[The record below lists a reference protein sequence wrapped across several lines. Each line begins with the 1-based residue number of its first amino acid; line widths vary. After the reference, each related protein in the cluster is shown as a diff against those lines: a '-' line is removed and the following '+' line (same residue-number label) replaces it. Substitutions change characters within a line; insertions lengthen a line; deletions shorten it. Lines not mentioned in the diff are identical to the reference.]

1 MRDERLTSD
10 GVILG
15 GGHKIFRTALL
26 LIAVAFSACSF
37 YDNYDIDLMQGA
49 TASVESSSETSQSSS
64 SVGKNSGTES
74 GKSSGTESGKSSVSK
89 SSSSVTDDSKS
100 SSSRENDDKISS
112 SIETEQKSSSST
124 VSVSSSSAL
133 NNDEDKSSS
142 SSKEVEQVVSS
153 SSAVA
158 PVSSSEEPKQSSSSA
173 APAFKCG
180 EKFKDPRDGKE
191 YTTVAIPN
199 KSGQCWFA
207 ENLNYAVEKSACYGD
222 DSTNCE
228 KYGRLYRWAE
238 AQSACP
244 EGSKLPEQADWEQ
257 LDTYLGNAVAA
268 GKYLKAE
275 GSWDNAE
282 DIYGFAALPAG
293 YYSSDDEEFI
303 QDGSI
308 AIFWSATES
317 GTDAYAR
324 VLKNITN
331 NVDEREYPKTN
342 MNSIRCLVQ

>member
-1 MRDERLTSD
+1 MRDERRKTIDERLTSD

-74 GKSSGTESGKSSVSK
+74 GKSSVSK

-112 SIETEQKSSSST
+112 SVVTEQKSSSST

-133 NNDEDKSSS
+133 NNGGDKSSS
-142 SSKEVEQVVSS
+142 SAEV
-153 SSAVA
+153 

-199 KSGQCWFA
+199 KSGQCWFTT
-207 ENLNYAVEKSACYGD
+207 NLNYAVEKSACFGD

-228 KYGRLYRWAE
+228 KYGRLYRWTE

-244 EGSKLPEQADWEQ
+244 EGSKLPEQSDWEQ
-257 LDTYLGNAVAA
+257 LDTYLGNSSVA

-282 DIYGFAALPAG
+282 DVYGFAALPAG

-303 QDGSI
+303 QDGSMTV
-308 AIFWSATES
+308 FWSATES

-324 VLKNITN
+324 VLKNDTDNI
-331 NVDEREYPKTN
+331 DEWEYPKTN

>member
-1 MRDERLTSD
+1 MRDERRKTKDERLTSD

-74 GKSSGTESGKSSVSK
+74 GKSSVSK

-100 SSSRENDDKISS
+100 SSSRENDEKISS
-112 SIETEQKSSSST
+112 SIVTEQKSSSST

-133 NNDEDKSSS
+133 NNGGDKSSS
-142 SSKEVEQVVSS
+142 SAEV
-153 SSAVA
+153 

-293 YYSSDDEEFI
+293 YYDSEDEEFI

-317 GTDAYAR
+317 GTGAYVR
-324 VLKNITN
+324 VLKNDTDYI
-331 NVDEREYPKTN
+331 DEQEYSKTA

>member
-1 MRDERLTSD
+1 M
-10 GVILG
+10 
-15 GGHKIFRTALL
+15 
-26 LIAVAFSACSF
+26 
-37 YDNYDIDLMQGA
+37 
-49 TASVESSSETSQSSS
+49 
-64 SVGKNSGTES
+64 VGKNSGTES

-112 SIETEQKSSSST
+112 SIVTEQKSSSST

-133 NNDEDKSSS
+133 NNGGDKSSS

-199 KSGQCWFA
+199 KSGQCWFTT
-207 ENLNYAVEKSACYGD
+207 NLNYAVEKSACFGD

-228 KYGRLYRWAE
+228 KYGRLYRWTE

-244 EGSKLPEQADWEQ
+244 EGSKLPEQSDWEQ
-257 LDTYLGNAVAA
+257 LETHLGNRAVA

-275 GSWDNAE
+275 GSWKDAEGNLDNAE
-282 DIYGFAALPAG
+282 DVYGFAALPAG
-293 YYSSDDEEFI
+293 YYYSDDEEFI

-317 GTDAYAR
+317 GTDAYVR
-324 VLKNITN
+324 VLKNDTDNI
-331 NVDEREYPKTN
+331 DEWEYPKTN
-342 MNSIRCLVQ
+342 MHSIRCLVQ

>member
-1 MRDERLTSD
+1 MRDERRKTIDERLTSD

-74 GKSSGTESGKSSVSK
+74 GKSSVSK

-112 SIETEQKSSSST
+112 SIVTEQKSSSST

-133 NNDEDKSSS
+133 NNGGDKSSS
-142 SSKEVEQVVSS
+142 SAEV
-153 SSAVA
+153 

-199 KSGQCWFA
+199 KSGQCWFTT
-207 ENLNYAVEKSACYGD
+207 NLNYAVEKSACYGD

-228 KYGRLYRWAE
+228 KYGRLYRWTE

-244 EGSKLPEQADWEQ
+244 EGSKLPEQSDWEQ
-257 LDTYLGNAVAA
+257 LDTYLGNSAVA

-293 YYSSDDEEFI
+293 YYDSENEKFI
-303 QDGSI
+303 QDGSM
-308 AIFWSATES
+308 AVFWSATES

-324 VLKNITN
+324 VLNNTNIIY
-331 NVDEREYPKTN
+331 EREFPKMN

>member
-1 MRDERLTSD
+1 MAKN
-10 GVILG
+10 GVILS

-74 GKSSGTESGKSSVSK
+74 GKSSVSK

-112 SIETEQKSSSST
+112 SIVAEQKSSSST

-133 NNDEDKSSS
+133 NNGGDKSSS
-142 SSKEVEQVVSS
+142 SAEV
-153 SSAVA
+153 

-199 KSGQCWFA
+199 KSGQCWFTT
-207 ENLNYAVEKSACYGD
+207 NLNYAVKKSACYGD

-228 KYGRLYRWAE
+228 KYGRLYRWTE

-244 EGSKLPEQADWEQ
+244 EGSKLPEQSDWEQ
-257 LDTYLGNAVAA
+257 LETHLGNRAVA

-275 GSWDNAE
+275 GSWKDAEGNLNNAE
-282 DIYGFAALPAG
+282 DVYGFAALPAG

-303 QDGSI
+303 QDGSMTV
-308 AIFWSATES
+308 FWSATES

-324 VLKNITN
+324 VLKNDTDNI
-331 NVDEREYPKTN
+331 DEWEYPKTN